1 LKVIYSLSENTNNIF
16 QITLDIFCGNAC
28 SNHKKNMQVHWKGC
42 CQCSHYICHRI
53 SISTVADSGDSE
65 VVAFTE
71 SRDGM
76 TIPRCRGCVCE
87 VSRDWVQFLSQ
98 ITCRGRPFG

>member
-1 LKVIYSLSENTNNIF
+1 MPV
-16 QITLDIFCGNAC
+16 QIT
-28 SNHKKNMQVHWKGC
+28 KK
-42 CQCSHYICHRI
+42 ICTLTGVANGVI
-53 SISTVADSGDSE
+53 TYVTGFQYTVADSGDSE

-87 VSRDWVQFLSQ
+87 VSREWVQFL
-98 ITCRGRPFG
+98 